1 MTALFSSSVPN
12 NVIFTFRVDGIAQ
25 EYSET
30 LILELVPT
38 TTLPA
43 NAFFRKYLALTIVDN
58 DSMFTLPK
66 NSRYSYIF
74 ISYLQLFQFHFRM
87 MTTKQVNPVEEYQ
100 LLW

>member
-25 EYSET
+25 EHSET

-66 NSRYSYIF
+66 
-74 ISYLQLFQFHFRM
+74 
-87 MTTKQVNPVEEYQ
+87 K
-100 LLW
+100 